1 MTRTAKDSSTTFH
14 PRVSISGSGM
24 RAVIQR
30 VKSASVTV
38 DGAVVSSIGQG
49 LMVLVGIGADDT
61 EDDTQYV
68 AGKCLRA
75 RLFPGGDPPPEG
87 SDSAKNWDGTK
98 PWDRNVMDI
107 DGEVLFV
114 SQFTLHGYFKGN
126 KPDFHHA
133 MGPTDARKLYS
144 ELLTYA
150 REKVYV
156 GNGTRI
162 KDGIFG
168 AKMDVA
174 LVNDGPVTLLLDS
187 RERK

>member
-1 MTRTAKDSSTTFH
+1 
-14 PRVSISGSGM
+14 M

-38 DGAVVSSIGQG
+38 DDAMVSSIGPG
-49 LMVLVGIGADDT
+49 LVVLVGIGGDDT
-61 EDDTQYV
+61 EEDAEYV

-75 RLFPGGDPPPEG
+75 RLFPGDPPEG
-87 SDSAKNWDGTK
+87 VGGAKNWDGAK
-98 PWDRNVMDI
+98 PWDRSVMDI

-126 KPDFHHA
+126 RPDFHRA
-133 MGPTDARKLYS
+133 MAPEQAKAFYREFLAC
-144 ELLTYA
+144 A
-150 REKVYV
+150 RERVYA
-156 GNGTRI
+156 GKGTRI

-174 LVNDGPVTLLLDS
+174 LVNDGPVTLLMDS
-187 RERK
+187 RDRK

>member
-1 MTRTAKDSSTTFH
+1 
-14 PRVSISGSGM
+14 M

-38 DGAVVSSIGQG
+38 DGAVVSSIGPG
-49 LMVLVGIGADDT
+49 LVVLVGIGGDDT
-61 EDDTQYV
+61 EEDAEYI

-75 RLFPGGDPPPEG
+75 RLFPGDPPSGEG
-87 SDSAKNWDGTK
+87 GATNWDGAK
-98 PWDRNVMDI
+98 PWDRSVMDI

-126 KPDFHHA
+126 RPDFHRA
-133 MGPTDARKLYS
+133 MAPESAKAFYRDFLAC
-144 ELLTYA
+144 A
-150 REKVYV
+150 RETVYA

-174 LVNDGPVTLLLDS
+174 LVNDGPVTLLMDS
-187 RERK
+187 RDRK

>member
-1 MTRTAKDSSTTFH
+1 
-14 PRVSISGSGM
+14 M

-38 DGAVVSSIGQG
+38 DGALVSSIGPG
-49 LMVLVGIGADDT
+49 LVVLVGIGGDDT
-61 EDDTQYV
+61 KEDAEYV

-75 RLFPGGDPPPEG
+75 RLFPGDPPEG
-87 SDSAKNWDGTK
+87 EGGATNWDDAK

-126 KPDFHHA
+126 RPDFHRA
-133 MGPTDARKLYS
+133 MAPESAKAFYRDFLAC
-144 ELLTYA
+144 A
-150 REKVYV
+150 RERVYA
-156 GNGTRI
+156 GKGTRI

-174 LVNDGPVTLLLDS
+174 LVNDGPVTLLMDS
-187 RERK
+187 RDRK

>member
-1 MTRTAKDSSTTFH
+1 
-14 PRVSISGSGM
+14 M

-75 RLFPGGDPPPEG
+75 RLFPGEPSG
-87 SDSAKNWDGTK
+87 SDETKNWDGAK

-133 MGPTDARKLYS
+133 MGPTDAKKLYS
-144 ELLTYA
+144 DFLTYA
-150 REKVYV
+150 KEKVYA
-156 GNGTRI
+156 GNDGTRI

>member
-1 MTRTAKDSSTTFH
+1 
-14 PRVSISGSGM
+14 M

-49 LMVLVGIGADDT
+49 LMILVGIGADDT

-68 AGKCLRA
+68 AG
-75 RLFPGGDPPPEG
+75 
-87 SDSAKNWDGTK
+87 SDETKNWDGAK

-156 GNGTRI
+156 GNDETRI

>member
-1 MTRTAKDSSTTFH
+1 MTRRERLIYSTTFH
-14 PRVSISGSGM
+14 RVSISSGGM

-61 EDDTQYV
+61 EDDMHYV

-75 RLFPGGDPPPEG
+75 RLFPGEPSG
-87 SDSAKNWDGTK
+87 SDETKNWDGAK

-133 MGPTDARKLYS
+133 MGPTDAKKLYS

-150 REKVYV
+150 KEKVYV
-156 GNGTRI
+156 GNDGTRI
-162 KDGIFG
+162 KDGVFG